1 MGVATSTTSQT
12 SIDSP
17 LQPTTVTGHWLPH
30 TFRMLDTFLS
40 FCSSAS
46 FYSAIVM
53 LSLWLW
59 KELTM
64 GIYRG
69 KERLDGKLVV
79 ITGANCG
86 IGLETARDLAK
97 RGAQIIV
104 GCRSRQRGEAAVKE
118 IINTSGNSKVE
129 MVELDLL
136 SLASVRRFAQAVAA
150 RPEPLSLLINNAGM
164 GVFDE
169 KLHLS
174 DDGLETTLQC
184 NHLSHFLLTNLLRDK
199 LAEAGNARVINVSSF
214 AAWHGKIN
222 LDNINYESDS
232 SPAALKYNY
241 HNSKLMNVMF
251 SQEISRRW
259 ADLGIT
265 AYSNHPGLVRTE
277 VFRHFSAAMQNMIL
291 SYGYLTGKDCWQGA
305 QTTIFLALQ
314 PGLEKESGEY
324 FADCRNWN
332 CLLSKKQT
340 DPELASGLWERSAK
354 LVKMDM

>member
-1 MGVATSTTSQT
+1 MMST
-12 SIDSP
+12 
-17 LQPTTVTGHWLPH
+17 L
-30 TFRMLDTFLS
+30 LS
-40 FCSSAS
+40 FFSSAS
-46 FYSAIVM
+46 FYTTLVM
-53 LSLWLW
+53 VALWLW

-97 RGAQIIV
+97 RGAKIIV
-104 GCRSRQRGEAAVKE
+104 GCRSRERGEAAVKE
-118 IINTSGNSKVE
+118 IVASSGNNNVE

-136 SLASVRRFAQAVAA
+136 SLASVRRFAQSIAS
-150 RPEPLSLLINNAGM
+150 RPGPLSLLINNAGM
-164 GVFDE
+164 FDGNGA
-169 KLHLS
+169 KTWAIGKSHLS
-174 DDGLETTLQC
+174 DDGLEITAQC

-214 AAWHGKIN
+214 AAWHGKIDLN
-222 LDNINYESDS
+222 NINYETDS
-232 SPAALKYNY
+232 SASALKWNY

-251 SQEISRRW
+251 SQELSRRW
-259 ADLGIT
+259 AHLGIT

-277 VFRHFSAAMQNMIL
+277 VFRHIADAVQNMIL
-291 SYGYLTGKDCWQGA
+291 AYGYLTGKDSWQGA
-305 QTTIFLALQ
+305 QTSIYLALQ
-314 PGLEKESGEY
+314 PGLERESGGY

-332 CLLSKKQT
+332 FLLSKKQT

>member
-1 MGVATSTTSQT
+1 LLST
-12 SIDSP
+12 
-17 LQPTTVTGHWLPH
+17 V
-30 TFRMLDTFLS
+30 RMLAALLS
-40 FCSSAS
+40 FCTSAS
-46 FYSAIVM
+46 FYTAFVM
-53 LSLWLW
+53 VALWLW

-97 RGAQIIV
+97 RGALIIV

-118 IINTSGNSKVE
+118 IISTSGNSKVE

-164 GVFDE
+164 ADGNGANTWAVG
-169 KLHLS
+169 KTHLS
-174 DDGLETTLQC
+174 DDGLEITSQC

-214 AAWHGKIN
+214 AAWHGKIDLN
-222 LDNINYESDS
+222 NVNYESDS
-232 SPAALKYNY
+232 SPAALQRNY

-251 SQEISRRW
+251 SQEIGRRW

-265 AYSNHPGLVRTE
+265 SYSNHPGLVRTE
-277 VFRHFSAAMQNMIL
+277 VFRHFTSAIQNMIL
-291 SYGYLTGKDCWQGA
+291 AYNYLTGKDMWQGA

-314 PGLEKESGEY
+314 PGLEKESGGY
-324 FADCRNWN
+324 FADCRNYN
-332 CLLSKKQT
+332 FLLSRDQT
-340 DPELASGLWERSAK
+340 DPDVASGLWERSAK